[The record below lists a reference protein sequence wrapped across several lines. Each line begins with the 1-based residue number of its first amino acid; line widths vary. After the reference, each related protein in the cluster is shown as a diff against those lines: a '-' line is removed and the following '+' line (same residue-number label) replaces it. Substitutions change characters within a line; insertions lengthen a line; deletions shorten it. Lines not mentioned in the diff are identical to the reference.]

1 MPPIQPVPV
10 PVADRDTGPSG
21 LRYLR
26 GPSGPDAGPDA
37 DADPGARSDA
47 DLALLRTYEPI
58 LAYTRGEYFLP
69 TDVERY
75 VAAASLWRDEPDSD
89 QAAELVPA
97 GELDLERLLK
107 LADEHTDRPLYLRYV
122 QKPATKRE
130 VRRWHK
136 THPTGIRRTGR
147 LAAVGLVARLIDV
160 ILRLSLLIRGSVP
173 GGVMMAAARQYHASG
188 SADASPYYG
197 RVTRDGGYTVLQYW
211 YFYAANDWRTT
222 FGGVNDHEADWEMV
236 TVYLASHPDGG
247 PAPAW
252 VAFSSH
258 DYTGDDLRR
267 RWDDPDLTRVGD
279 HPVVFAGAGSH
290 SGAFLAGD
298 YVVTVNP
305 RFLGTF
311 TRVWKRTASALT
323 RRHDDSGPGFG
334 IPFIDY
340 ARGDG
345 VRIGPGQDRAWSPVL
360 ISDDTPWVARFR
372 GLWGVDTRDWT
383 GGERAPSGPR
393 YERDGTVRPSWSDP
407 LGWAGLHKV
416 PPDRSGLTAR
426 LEARVA
432 ELDLRIGEMDEEVEY
447 LRTTARTRH
456 AEVLSLRT
464 AAQESRVAA
473 ERLGETTVAEAAVAR
488 LIRERTELAEERAVH
503 RRVLETGLPTEPA
516 QAHVQNEH
524 RPYDPADQKHQGALL
539 QIWATVSVP
548 LLVLAVT
555 TVLLLPEDPQKIP
568 LLLGILAVFGV
579 IEALAR
585 RRLMTTAL
593 SLAIVVVLG
602 AVVLDA
608 LRWAA
613 LHARVGFLVL
623 MGVAALLLLAV
634 NVRDYFRR

>member
-1 MPPIQPVPV
+1 MSPNDPPTDPPTDSGAHPAPVP
-10 PVADRDTGPSG
+10 AAS
-21 LRYLR
+21 
-26 GPSGPDAGPDA
+26 
-37 DADPGARSDA
+37 ADPEA
-47 DLALLRTYEPI
+47 DLSLLRAYEPV

-75 VAAASLWRDEPDSD
+75 VAAASLWRDEPGSD

-97 GELDLERLLK
+97 GELDLDRLLK
-107 LADEHTDRPLYLRYV
+107 LADEHADRRLYLRYV
-122 QKPATKRE
+122 DKPATKRE
-130 VRRWHK
+130 VRRWHREN
-136 THPTGIRRTGR
+136 PTGIRRTGR
-147 LAAVGLVARLIDV
+147 LAAVGLLARLLDV
-160 ILRLSLLIRGSVP
+160 LLRLSLLIRGSVP
-173 GGVMMAAARQYHASG
+173 GGVMTAAARQYRSGG
-188 SADASPYYG
+188 SADAWPYYG
-197 RVTRDGGYTVLQYW
+197 RVARDGGYTILQYW

-236 TVYLASHPDGG
+236 TVYLASHPDGVLT
-247 PAPAW
+247 PAW

-267 RWDDPDLTRVGD
+267 RWDDPDLSRVGD
-279 HPVVFAGAGSH
+279 HPVAFAGAGSH
-290 SGAFLAGD
+290 SGAFLPGD

-305 RFLGTF
+305 KFLGAF
-311 TRVWKRTASALT
+311 ARLWKRSFSLLS
-323 RRHDDSGPGFG
+323 RSKDDSGPGFG

-345 VRIGPGQDRAWSPVL
+345 VRIGPGQDRPWSPVL
-360 ISDDTPWVARFR
+360 ISDATPWVARFR
-372 GLWGVDTRDWT
+372 GMWGVDTRDWA

-447 LRTTARTRH
+447 LRTAARTRQ

-464 AAQESRVAA
+464 AAQESRAAA
-473 ERLGETTVAEAAVAR
+473 ERHGEAATAEASVSK
-488 LIRERTELAEERAVH
+488 LIRERTALAEERAVH
-503 RRVLETGLPTEPA
+503 RRVLTTGLPTEVP
-516 QAHVQNEH
+516 QAHVRNEH
-524 RPYDPADQKHQGALL
+524 RPYDPGDRKHQGALL

-555 TVLLLPEDPQKIP
+555 TVLLLPEDTNKIP
-568 LLLGILAVFGV
+568 MLLGILAVFGV
-579 IEALAR
+579 VEAFAR

-593 SLAIVVVLG
+593 SVAIVVVLG

-613 LHARVGFLVL
+613 LHARVGFLVV
-623 MGVAALLLLAV
+623 MGVAALVLLAV
-634 NVRDYFRR
+634 NVRDFFRR

>member
-1 MPPIQPVPV
+1 MSPTEP
-10 PVADRDTGPSG
+10 G
-21 LRYLR
+21 
-26 GPSGPDAGPDA
+26 AGRA
-37 DADPGARSDA
+37 AADPGD
-47 DLALLRTYEPI
+47 DLALLRAYEPV

-69 TDVERY
+69 TDVQTY
-75 VAAASLWRDEPDSD
+75 VAACSLWRDEQGSD
-89 QAAELVPA
+89 QATELVPA
-97 GELDLERLLK
+97 GELDLDRLLK
-107 LADEHTDRPLYLRYV
+107 LAGDHADRPLYLRYV

-130 VRRWHK
+130 VRRWRRG
-136 THPTGIRRTGR
+136 HPTGIRRTGR

-160 ILRLSLLIRGSVP
+160 GLRLSLLIRGSVP
-173 GGVMMAAARQYHASG
+173 GGVMMAAAMQYHSG
-188 SADASPYYG
+188 GPADASPYYG

-236 TVYLASHPDGG
+236 TVYLASRMDGG
-247 PAPAW
+247 LTPAW

-267 RWDDPDLTRVGD
+267 RWDDPELSRVGD
-279 HPVVFAGAGSH
+279 HAVVFAGAGSH

-298 YVVTVNP
+298 YLVTVNP
-305 RFLGTF
+305 RFLGAF
-311 TRVWKRTASALT
+311 ARLWKRFFGLLS
-323 RRHDDSGPGFG
+323 RKRDDSGPGFG

-345 VRIGPGQDRAWSPVL
+345 VRIGPGQDRAWAPVL

-432 ELDLRIGEMDEEVEY
+432 ELDLRIAEMGEEVEY
-447 LRTTARTRH
+447 LRTSARTRQV
-456 AEVLSLRT
+456 EVLSLRT
-464 AAQESRVAA
+464 ASQEARAAA
-473 ERLGETTVAEAAVAR
+473 ERLGEAAVAESAVAK

-503 RRVLETGLPTEPA
+503 RRVLDTGLPQEGP
-516 QAHVQNEH
+516 QAHIRNEH
-524 RPYDPADQKHQGALL
+524 RPYDPDDARHHGALL
-539 QIWATVSVP
+539 QIWAAVSVP
-548 LLVLAVT
+548 LLVLGVT
-555 TVLLLPEDPQKIP
+555 TVLLLPEDTNKIP
-568 LLLGILAVFGV
+568 LLLAILAVFGV
-579 IEALAR
+579 LEAVAR

-593 SLAIVVVLG
+593 SVAIVVVLG
-602 AVVLDA
+602 AVVVDA
-608 LRWAA
+608 LRWTAA
-613 LHARVGFLVL
+613 HARVGFLVA
-623 MGVAALLLLAV
+623 MGLAALLLLAV
-634 NVRDYFRR
+634 NVRDFFRR